1 MSRAHPLAA
10 TPELPVVVV
19 GASLAGLAAAV
30 RLARVGHHVVVLD
43 RRTGPSTDPWLQ
55 PPVVELPAAW
65 RDVFRKS
72 GRILDASLAARGY
85 DLVPAPPTPHE
96 FSDGSTVA
104 LPTDRG
110 QQYVALVGLAGERA
124 AGAWRDL
131 FDSADETWQLVRRAG
146 LETEAD
152 PGDPHTARLLADP
165 RTVESE
171 ASRLP
176 DPRLA
181 DLVREVAWR
190 LGSAPELTPYWLLS
204 RLVVQ
209 RTFGRWLVTRDGVP
223 QPSETL
229 TRLLGRRARDRGVEV
244 RWGVAATAVAP
255 GRVTT
260 ADGELEAAAVI
271 SAVGWSAHTALTGK
285 APALIATPRLV
296 GPFRVGTRRVPAQ
309 APASKTAGVF
319 AAGGPVEVV
328 RHSSAGVTTTWTL
341 PGRTVV
347 STGAPRPSGL
357 RWHGTGTVAAFHPLD
372 DDGVWYAGSGTI
384 GGTEPWARLLTGA
397 LATYRVHEQVTGAD
411 IRPSNKAY
419 RP

>member
-1 MSRAHPLAA
+1 
-10 TPELPVVVV
+10 VVVV

-43 RRTGPSTDPWLQ
+43 RRTAPAGEPWLQ
-55 PPVVELPAAW
+55 SPVVELPAAW

-72 GRILDASLAARGY
+72 GRILDAALAVQGY
-85 DLVPAPPTPHE
+85 ELVPAPPTLHE
-96 FSDGSTVA
+96 FSDGSSVD

-110 QQYVALVGLAGERA
+110 QQYVALARLAGDRA
-124 AGAWRDL
+124 ASAWRDL
-131 FDSADETWQLVRRAG
+131 FDAADDTWQLVRRAG

-152 PGDPHTARLLADP
+152 LADPRTARLLADP

-171 ASRLP
+171 AARLP

-181 DLVREVAWR
+181 DLVRAVAWQ
-190 LGSAPELTPYWLLS
+190 LGSTPEQTPYWLLS

-229 TRLLGRRARDRGVEV
+229 TGLLGRRVRERGVEV
-244 RWGVAATAVAP
+244 RWGVTATAVTP
-255 GRVTT
+255 GSVTT
-260 ADGELEAAAVI
+260 DATFEAAAVV
-271 SAVGWSAHTALTGK
+271 SAVGYGSHVMLTSRTPATIAL
-285 APALIATPRLV
+285 PRRL
-296 GPFRVGTRRVPAQ
+296 GPFRVGTRQVPVERPMSTMSVA
-309 APASKTAGVF
+309 
-319 AAGGPVEVV
+319 AAGDAPVEVV
-328 RHSSAGVTTTWTL
+328 RHRATGITTTWTL

-347 STGAPRPSGL
+347 STGAPCPSGL
-357 RWHGTGTVAAFHPLD
+357 RWHGPGTVAAFHPLD
-372 DDGVWYAGSGTI
+372 DGVWYAGSGSI

-397 LATYRVHEQVTGAD
+397 LATYRVHEQITGAD
-411 IRPSNKAY
+411 IHPSNKAY